1 MKSNRPSTV
10 PPASNASKEA
20 LGRTKSNADP
30 ASPVY
35 FCPPYSS
42 PAVYLTHV
50 PLFVPG
56 VRASTRMRKSSST
69 SMKHQPTSSSRP
81 GITQV
86 ERQAERRAGGRPPN
100 GGETN
105 TTSRLLRA
113 GRPRVPHHSV
123 VQADC
128 INLRSRRHRFPTL
141 GALVQQLA
149 DHFLPRTAQ
158 RAGRNAGW

>member
-1 MKSNRPSTV
+1 MSPMPTV
-10 PPASNASKEA
+10 VSSMGEG
-20 LGRTKSNADP
+20 L
-30 ASPVY
+30 ASPGMCVLQLGALRAIL
-35 FCPPYSS
+35 PT
-42 PAVYLTHV
+42 VYLTR
-50 PLFVPG
+50 PCSCD
-56 VRASTRMRKSSST
+56 RASARMRKSSSISYVGRIT
-69 SMKHQPTSSSRP
+69 HLPTSSSRP

-105 TTSRLLRA
+105 TASRLLRA